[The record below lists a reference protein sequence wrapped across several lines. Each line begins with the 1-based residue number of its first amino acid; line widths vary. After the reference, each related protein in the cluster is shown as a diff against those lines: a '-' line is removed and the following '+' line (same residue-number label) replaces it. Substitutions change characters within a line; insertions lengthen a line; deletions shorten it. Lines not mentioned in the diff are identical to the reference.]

1 MLVLGE
7 TPTLVEEVKNGFL
20 RLGVSVVPFVGSPD
34 TAVRSSLH
42 VRPDVILVDSRA
54 CDSRGGMDIAAD
66 IQKHVGVPVVYFTS
80 ASDRSFTELANQ
92 GDARLRWA
100 TLSPRERAVF
110 ALVVRGKLNK
120 QIASDLHITER
131 TVKAHRA
138 RVMRKMK
145 VDSVAELVKTAVRLG
160 LAPAKNPWHES

>member
-1 MLVLGE
+1 
-7 TPTLVEEVKNGFL
+7 
-20 RLGVSVVPFVGSPD
+20 
-34 TAVRSSLH
+34 
-42 VRPDVILVDSRA
+42 
-54 CDSRGGMDIAAD
+54 MDIAAD
-66 IQKHVGVPVVYFTS
+66 IQKHVDVPVVYFTS
-80 ASDRSFTELANQ
+80 ASEQSFIANQ
-92 GDARLRWA
+92 GDAGLRWV

-145 VDSVAELVKTAVRLG
+145 VDSLAALTRLAERLG
-160 LAPAKNPWHES
+160 I